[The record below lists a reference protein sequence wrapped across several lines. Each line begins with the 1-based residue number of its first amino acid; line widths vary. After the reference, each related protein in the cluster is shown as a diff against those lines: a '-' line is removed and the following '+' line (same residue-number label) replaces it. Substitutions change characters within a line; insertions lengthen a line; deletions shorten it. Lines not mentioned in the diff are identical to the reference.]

1 MKRDLSARLNWRINV
16 ATKSLQRTKKRL
28 KEMGI
33 SSWKAEASYNTFS
46 GKKVD
51 LFNIIDLVA
60 LYVDEGICGIQCC
73 GTDFAEHDRK
83 ILASPYSREWLE
95 SHGILELWSWRKLL
109 KKKGGKLKI
118 WEPKIKRYTLDDF
131 NINQNGE

>member
-1 MKRDLSARLNWRINV
+1 M

-28 KEMGI
+28 KELGV
-33 SSWKAEASYNTFS
+33 SS
-46 GKKVD
+46 GKVEAPWNQFSKKRSD
-51 LFNIIDLVA
+51 LFNIIDLIA

-83 ILASPYSREWLE
+83 ILASPYSKEWLE
-95 SHGILELWSWRKLL
+95 CTGILELWGWRKML
-109 KKKGGKLKI
+109 KKKGGKLRI

-131 NINQNGE
+131 NINLHGE

>member
-1 MKRDLSARLNWRINV
+1 M

-28 KEMGI
+28 KELGI
-33 SSWKAEASYNTFS
+33 SSGKVEAPWNQFS
-46 GKKVD
+46 KKRSD
-51 LFNIIDLVA
+51 LFGIIDLVC

-95 SHGILELWSWRKLL
+95 SHGILELWAWRKLL
-109 KKKGGKLKI
+109 KKKGGKAKT
-118 WEPKIKRYTLDDF
+118 WVEKIKRYTLDDF
-131 NINQNGE
+131 NINLQGE